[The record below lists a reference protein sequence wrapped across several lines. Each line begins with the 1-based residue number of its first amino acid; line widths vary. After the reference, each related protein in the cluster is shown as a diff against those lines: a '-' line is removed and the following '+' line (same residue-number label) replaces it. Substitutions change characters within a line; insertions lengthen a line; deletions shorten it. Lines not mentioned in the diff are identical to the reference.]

1 MQQEHACLASGS
13 LSVNYIITIHNPL
26 DIKFIANIEYIYIY
40 LDTNVCIRMYESL
53 RIQISELRTV
63 VIIVQYG
70 VISYKYG
77 YNYGSVTC
85 AAAWRHLG
93 CLEPCH
99 D

>member
-26 DIKFIANIEYIYIY
+26 DIKFIANIEYTYISRY
-40 LDTNVCIRMYESL
+40 KRMYPYESL
-53 RIQISELRTV
+53 RIQVSELRTV

-85 AAAWRHLG
+85 AAA
-93 CLEPCH
+93 
-99 D
+99 